1 MIRTQSRVRVR
12 ARVRLRKVKCL
23 VRGECQFGGWNQV
36 TTKKYPYTVPYPDY
50 GPGTRGRGLLRYLI
64 IVNKGCHLVDNMVF
78 KPSQMQF

>member
-50 GPGTRGRGLLRYLI
+50 GPGTRGGGGAAPVPYYSKRRLPFSR
-64 IVNKGCHLVDNMVF
+64 
-78 KPSQMQF
+78 